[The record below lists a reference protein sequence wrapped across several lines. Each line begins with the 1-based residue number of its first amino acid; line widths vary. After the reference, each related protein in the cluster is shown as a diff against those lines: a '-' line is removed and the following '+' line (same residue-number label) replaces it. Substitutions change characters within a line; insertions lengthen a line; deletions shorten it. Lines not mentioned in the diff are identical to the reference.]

1 MHKTLLAIGILT
13 ALFGAGLTVPGS
25 AQMMCGPGQ
34 QMSSEAQGGMMCGM
48 MGQQPQG
55 DTTKPA
61 EPQQRSGMC
70 PCCRMMGMM
79 GGGMGG
85 QQPGMPQMQQ
95 QMPQQQ

>member
-1 MHKTLLAIGILT
+1 
-13 ALFGAGLTVPGS
+13 
-25 AQMMCGPGQ
+25 
-34 QMSSEAQGGMMCGM
+34 MMCGM
-48 MGQQPQG
+48 MGQQPQD
-55 DTTKPA
+55 DTKKPA

-79 GGGMGG
+79 GGGKGGGMGG